1 MQTKTLNTIVFTV
14 SQVLNLLIILYFAV
28 LLAKLVWWVINP
40 TLGDVYI
47 EKSSATEFE
56 KSAKYISNRNPF
68 GIITKPMESATVV
81 PTIASQTTLSGVYF
95 GPPKSMAFITYNNNP
110 LVVKVGGSI
119 AGNATIKEIFVD
131 HIIVSQNG
139 AEANVNMDADPDNS
153 YAPDST
159 QDDQPAPEP
168 TRKSNASMN
177 NSKRNTTPNISAT
190 KNNNDLQ
197 ERRRKLISN
206 FAQKTA
212 NPTDNNANSQ
222 TPGSNQEPIP
232 GSVPGAIPG
241 AINTNNRMNG
251 NENNNNNF
259 NNENKNHNNQENNN
273 NSFNNENKN
282 RNNQENNNNN
292 PNNNNL
298 NNNQENNRSLNNNSN
313 GSNANQNNS

>member
-81 PTIASQTTLSGVYF
+81 PTIASQITLSGVYF
-95 GPPKSMAFITYNNNP
+95 SPPKSMAFITYNNNP

-139 AEANVNMDADPDNS
+139 AEANVNMVDADPDNS

-159 QDDQPAPEP
+159 QDDQPAQEP

-251 NENNNNNF
+251 NENNNNSF
-259 NNENKNHNNQENNN
+259 NNENKNHNNQEN
-273 NSFNNENKN
+273 
-282 RNNQENNNNN
+282 
-292 PNNNNL
+292 NNNNL